1 MSEQSISGV
10 YDHLAQAEE
19 AVRRLDRGGFPI
31 KQISIVGQNTEH
43 ERDVQGYITVE
54 DLAKKGTG
62 TGALAGG
69 LLGLLTVA
77 ASIWIPGFGRLLV
90 AGPLATALLELL
102 GGIGGTVTGAAWG
115 GVFGTLAGWG
125 VSTQHILKY
134 EEHLKAGKYLV
145 IAHGS
150 PAEMERAHR
159 IMHGTGAQDL
169 HHHRD
174 TEV

>member
-1 MSEQSISGV
+1 MSEQSVIGV

-19 AVRRLDRGGFPI
+19 AVRRLDRSSFPI
-31 KQISIVGQNTEH
+31 KQISIVGQDTEH
-43 ERDVQGYITVE
+43 ERDIQGYITVE
-54 DLAKKGTG
+54 DLAKKGAS
-62 TGALAGG
+62 TGAWVGG

-77 ASIWIPGFGRLLV
+77 ASVWMPGYGLLLA
-90 AGPLATALLELL
+90 AGPLATALLELA

-115 GVFGTLAGWG
+115 GVLGGLAGWG

-150 PAEMERAHR
+150 PAEIEHAHHTL
-159 IMHGTGAQDL
+159 HGTGAQDL
-169 HHHRD
+169 QHHRE

>member
-1 MSEQSISGV
+1 MAEQSVIGV

-31 KQISIVGQNTEH
+31 KQISIVGQHAEH
-43 ERDVQGYITVE
+43 ERDVQGYVTVE
-54 DLAKKGTG
+54 DVARKGAG
-62 TGALAGG
+62 TGALLGG
-69 LLGLLTVA
+69 LSGLLTVA
-77 ASIWIPGFGRLLV
+77 AFIWIPGFGRLLV
-90 AGPLATALLELL
+90 AGPMAAALLGLL
-102 GGIGGTVTGAAWG
+102 AGIEGAVAGAAWG
-115 GVFGTLAGWG
+115 GVLGALVGWG

-150 PAEMERAHR
+150 PVEMEHAHR
-159 IMHGTGAQDL
+159 ILHGTGAQDL

-174 TEV
+174 TGV

>member
-1 MSEQSISGV
+1 MSEQSTIGV
-10 YDHLAQAEE
+10 YDNLAQAEE

-43 ERDVQGYITVE
+43 ERDVQGYVTVE
-54 DLAKKGTG
+54 DLAKKGAG
-62 TGALAGG
+62 TGAVAGG

-77 ASIWIPGFGRLLV
+77 ASIWLPGFGRLLV
-90 AGPLATALLELL
+90 AGPLAAALLELL
-102 GGIGGTVTGAAWG
+102 GGIGGTVTGAACG
-115 GVFGTLAGWG
+115 GALGALAGWG

-150 PAEMERAHR
+150 PAEMKHARHLLQS
-159 IMHGTGAQDL
+159 TGAQDL
-169 HHHRD
+169 NLHR
-174 TEV
+174 EGGV

>member
-1 MSEQSISGV
+1 MAEQSIIGV
-10 YDHLAQAEE
+10 YDNLAQAEE

-31 KQISIVGQNTEH
+31 KQVSIAGQNTEH
-43 ERDVQGYITVE
+43 EREVQGYVTVE
-54 DLAKKGTG
+54 DLAKKGAA

-102 GGIGGTVTGAAWG
+102 GGIGGTVTGAACG
-115 GVFGTLAGWG
+115 GALGALAGWG

-150 PAEMERAHR
+150 PMEMERAHH
-159 IMHGTGAQDL
+159 IMHSTGAQDL
-169 HHHRD
+169 HHHRE
-174 TEV
+174 TGV